1 MIIPLIQIILNPDY
15 IDKIKDYLPLF
26 QNYSNSKLV
35 VIFLLV
41 LWLIFIVKNIL
52 YLFYIYISNRF
63 NQNIRKDLANRLY
76 LNFLNKNYNFHLKNS
91 SVELVKNINIDLEDF
106 RFGMFHFFI
115 GIAEVFITLY
125 LLIL

>member
-1 MIIPLIQIILNPDY
+1 M
-15 IDKIKDYLPLF
+15 PLF

-106 RFGMFHFFI
+106 RFGMFHFLS
-115 GIAEVFITLY
+115 ELPKY
-125 LLIL
+125 L